1 MITFHHLDGLLTLE
15 EKTKQMLEEIK
26 GIEERSELN
35 DEDLDCLKL
44 YKLMIQLY
52 SILPFNIT
60 HQNLPS
66 IQDLL
71 QEILDLW
78 VQKEDIFLMNA
89 IQILMI
95 KVQDNL
101 SNFKPKITELMTKRI
116 NKEMEYFFHLIKFIG
131 NILNQKKKLFIV
143 YLSSS

>member
-71 QEILDLW
+71 QEILDL
-78 VQKEDIFLMNA
+78 
-89 IQILMI
+89 
-95 KVQDNL
+95 
-101 SNFKPKITELMTKRI
+101 
-116 NKEMEYFFHLIKFIG
+116 
-131 NILNQKKKLFIV
+131 
-143 YLSSS
+143 